1 MYFGAGSEEQW
12 ATVDMQ
18 AGEPVDIDVEL
29 WMRQPVG
36 VVRLGIRPPRVEA
49 LIERA
54 AAVARRAD
62 AAVVVVGTNE
72 DWETEGADRTTI
84 ALPGDQDEL
93 VRAVAAVNPR
103 TIVVVNAGSP
113 VSMPWVDEVAAI
125 LIPFFG
131 GMEMGNAVADVLL
144 GDTDPGGRLPITYPK
159 RLEDA
164 PAWSHYRPVD
174 GVQRY
179 GEGFAMGYRGHDR
192 SGVEP
197 LFPFGHGLSYGDA
210 TWGPATASTTSVG
223 KGETVTVTVPV
234 TTTTERDATVVVQ
247 GYVASVD
254 SPVDREPKALRTW
267 AKLAVPAG
275 ATVDVPLTF
284 AREAFRRWDTMT
296 GDWVVDPGD
305 YDLVIAASAT
315 DIRSTLRVHVE

>member
-1 MYFGAGSEEQW
+1 
-12 ATVDMQ
+12 
-18 AGEPVDIDVEL
+18 
-29 WMRQPVG
+29 MRQPVG
-36 VVRLGIRPPRVEA
+36 VVRLGVRPPRGDG

-54 AAVARRAD
+54 AAAARDAD
-62 AAVVVVGTNE
+62 AAIVVVGTNE

-103 TIVVVNAGSP
+103 TIVVVNAGAP
-113 VSMPWVDEVAAI
+113 VAMPWVDEVAAI

-131 GMEMGNAVADVLL
+131 GMEMGDAVADVLL

-164 PAWSHYRPVD
+164 PAWPHYQPVE

-192 SGVEP
+192 SGVAP

-210 TWGPATASTTSVG
+210 TWGPATASTTLG
-223 KGETVTVTVPV
+223 RRG
-234 TTTTERDATVVVQ
+234 RDGHRHRA
-247 GYVASVD
+247 GHRDEHARR
-254 SPVDREPKALRTW
+254 DRRRPGLRG
-267 AKLAVPAG
+267 AHRPAG
-275 ATVDVPLTF
+275 RPGAQGVAHLVEGRRSRRDDASTCRSTF
-284 AREAFRRWDTMT
+284 
-296 GDWVVDPGD
+296 DPGRLPPVGHD
-305 YDLVIAASAT
+305 DGRLGRRPGSV
-315 DIRSTLRVHVE
+315 RPRRRRVGNRHPIDRPGRRDMKRRPPDR